1 MSKSD
6 GLENGLLK
14 LIFQAV
20 DYANI
25 ADDAVTAPLTNLQIS
40 LHTADPGEAGS
51 QTTNETTY
59 GAYARVAV
67 SRTTTGWL
75 VTGNIAYPQA
85 NITFATPTSGSGTIT
100 HFGIGSATS
109 GAGVLYYS
117 GTVTPNITISTG
129 ITPVLTTGSNI
140 TED

>member
-6 GLENGLLK
+6 GLETGLLK

-20 DYANI
+20 DYALI
-25 ADDAVTAPLTNLQIS
+25 ADDTVTTPLTNLMIS
-40 LHTADPGEAGS
+40 LHTADPTDAGD
-51 QTTNETTY
+51 QTSSETSY
-59 GAYARVAV
+59 GAYVRVAV
-67 SRTTTGWL
+67 GRTTTGWL
-75 VTGNIAYPQA
+75 VTGNTAFPRA
-85 NITFATPTSGSGTIT
+85 NITFLTPTSGSGTIT

-109 GAGVLYYS
+109 GAGALYYS
-117 GTVTPNITISTG
+117 GTVTPNITICTG

>member
-1 MSKSD
+1 MSQSD
-6 GLENGLLK
+6 GLEPGLLK

-20 DYANI
+20 DYALI
-25 ADDAVTAPLTNLQIS
+25 ADDTVTTPLTNLQIS
-40 LHTADPGEAGS
+40 LHTSDPGEAGT
-51 QTTNETTY
+51 QATNETSY
-59 GAYARVAV
+59 GLYARIPVA
-67 SRTTTGWL
+67 RTTTGWL
-75 VTGNIAYPQA
+75 VTGNTAHPTS

-117 GTVTPNITISTG
+117 GTVTPNITICTG